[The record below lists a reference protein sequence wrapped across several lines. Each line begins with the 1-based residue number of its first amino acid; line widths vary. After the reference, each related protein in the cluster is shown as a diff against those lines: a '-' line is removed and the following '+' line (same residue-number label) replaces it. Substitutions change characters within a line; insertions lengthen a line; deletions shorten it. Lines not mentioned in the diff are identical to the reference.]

1 MNDEQSIR
9 SRLNFIGI
17 DSATRK
23 ALQELK
29 PLITRVLPG
38 ILDQFYASIIKYPRI
53 AKLFPNDGVIRHAKQ
68 AQITHWGAIAS
79 GKFDE
84 AYVQSVTRI
93 GLTHN
98 RLGLEPRWYIA
109 GYSMILTGLQRAI
122 EMEMEQGWFN
132 GASSREKKAALQAAL
147 TRAAMFDMDLAIS
160 VYLDAAKLEQQTAM
174 RKMADDFESAVGQIV
189 NTVSSTS
196 AQLEA
201 SAGTLTKTAEMTEQ
215 LSAGVTTASDQVSA
229 NVQSVASA
237 TEQMTSSIAEV
248 GHQVTRSTTIAEE
261 AVRQAEQTDADISE
275 LSRTAERIGDV
286 LKLIT
291 SIAEQTNLLALN
303 ATIEAA
309 RAGDAG
315 RGFAVVAAEVKELA
329 SQTAKATDD
338 IGQQILGIQ
347 NATQASVAAIKRIGG
362 TIRQISEIAG
372 GIATAVDKQSA
383 ATREISRNVQQVAGG
398 TGTVSANIGKVSNG
412 AHETGSASSQVFAS
426 ARSLSQESQRLKL
439 EVDKFLKTVRAA

>member
-9 SRLNFIGI
+9 SRLDFIGI

-53 AKLFPNDGVIRHAKQ
+53 AKLFPNDAVIRHAKQ

-84 AYVQSVTRI
+84 AYVKSVTRI
-93 GLTHN
+93 GQTHN

-109 GYSMILTGLQRAI
+109 GYSMILTGLQRAV

-132 GASSREKKAALQAAL
+132 GSSSREKKAALQAAL

-160 VYLDAAKLEQQTAM
+160 VYLDAAKQEQQTAM

-215 LSAGVTTASDQVSA
+215 LSASVTTASDQVSA

-329 SQTAKATDD
+329 SQTPKATDD

>member
-1 MNDEQSIR
+1 MS
-9 SRLNFIGI
+9 FF
-17 DSATRK
+17 
-23 ALQELK
+23 
-29 PLITRVLPG
+29 P
-38 ILDQFYASIIKYPRI
+38 FHI
-53 AKLFPNDGVIRHAKQ
+53 ARQCSPD
-68 AQITHWGAIAS
+68 T
-79 GKFDE
+79 
-84 AYVQSVTRI
+84 
-93 GLTHN
+93 
-98 RLGLEPRWYIA
+98 
-109 GYSMILTGLQRAI
+109 
-122 EMEMEQGWFN
+122 
-132 GASSREKKAALQAAL
+132 ASSSPSTSAQLSRRPPGP
-147 TRAAMFDMDLAIS
+147 RAAERR
-160 VYLDAAKLEQQTAM
+160 LEQQTAM

-426 ARSLSQESQRLKL
+426 ARSLSQESQRLKH
-439 EVDKFLKTVRAA
+439 EVDKFLRTVRAA